1 MHPMSGFAFSLLA
14 FVLAL
19 SPLVFLHEL
28 GHYLM
33 AKACGV
39 RVDSFSIGFG
49 PQLLGWTDKAGT
61 RWQISLFL
69 LGGYVKMAGDENIA
83 SSVSSQGAKEATD
96 TFESKSPWQKILIA
110 VSGPFANYLT
120 AFIILCPLFVLI
132 GKPDSKPIIGQV
144 VASSMAASAGLHE
157 GDRITN
163 VQDQPI
169 TRFGEMLTVLGNTP
183 LTQNLKLHVVRDS
196 IEKEV
201 IVPSP
206 SKEGVWKGN
215 LGISPDPAFR
225 TFFPLTL
232 HQATTDVLTLMNP
245 VKTIKS
251 MSMDSMGG
259 PIKIGQDAGRFLN
272 EGWEL
277 FLYFVGMVSIA
288 LGFFNLL
295 PFPLLDGGMVL
306 FSVIEMVIRRP
317 LPARV
322 QQTVSFIAFLG
333 LGSLFIY
340 LSWKDLVSIP
350 RVHEWLQALGLI

>member
-61 RWQISLFL
+61 RWKISLFL
-69 LGGYVKMAGDENIA
+69 LGGYVKMAGDENVA
-83 SSVSSQGAKEATD
+83 SSVSSQGAKGATD
-96 TFESKSPWQKILIA
+96 TFESKAPWQKILIA
-110 VSGPFANYLT
+110 ISGPFANYLT
-120 AFIILCPLFVLI
+120 AFIILCPLFVLV
-132 GKPDSKPIIGQV
+132 GKPDSQPIIGQV
-144 VASSMAASAGLHE
+144 MASSMAASAGLLQ
-157 GDRITN
+157 GDRMTH

-169 TRFGEMLTVLGNTP
+169 TRFQEMLTVLENTP

-196 IEKEV
+196 MEKEV

-206 SKEGVWKGN
+206 SKEGVWKGR
-215 LGISPDPAFR
+215 LGITADPAFS

-232 HQATTDVLTLMNP
+232 PQATSDVLTLMNP

-251 MSMDSMGG
+251 MSMNSMGG
-259 PIKIGQDAGRFLN
+259 PIKIGQDAGRVLN

-306 FSVIEMVIRRP
+306 FSVIEMVIGRP
-317 LPARV
+317 LPSRV

-333 LGSLFIY
+333 LGSLFVY

-350 RVHEWLQALGLI
+350 LVHEWFQALGLI